1 MELYHRS
8 AGFASAGKRMRK
20 WVLRDSLL
28 RGLVWLG
35 VFVVLTT
42 EVLSLFHA
50 LRPIPLALCW
60 LGALCFCVRSVP
72 RPRSRFTF
80 SLNLL
85 IAAAIAGIAAIIAV
99 TALLYPPNS
108 ADAMAYHMPRVVY
121 WAQAH
126 SVAFFATPYLNQIML
141 QPMNEYVMLHVFL
154 LTGGDWFINLITW
167 VAFVAYVI
175 GVSTIAAAFGLSAR
189 GQAIAALLCATL
201 PNAILQASGAKNDGM
216 LALWLVC
223 AVYFAIK
230 RDAMM
235 LGVAAGLALATRGTA
250 YLFLPP
256 MLLATVEWN
265 RRV

>member
-42 EVLSLFHA
+42 EVLSVFHA

-60 LGALCFCVRSVP
+60 LVLLCGTGHRLSWPVRRGCDKVVLAIS
-72 RPRSRFTF
+72 
-80 SLNLL
+80 
-85 IAAAIAGIAAIIAV
+85 AAIAGIAAIIAL

-141 QPMNEYVMLHVFL
+141 QPMNEYVMLHVYL
-154 LTGGDWFINLITW
+154 LTGGDWFINLIACA
-167 VAFVAYVI
+167 AFVACVI
-175 GVSTIAAAFGLSAR
+175 GVSAIAAAFGLGAR
-189 GQAIAALLCATL
+189 A
-201 PNAILQASGAKNDGM
+201 
-216 LALWLVC
+216 
-223 AVYFAIK
+223 
-230 RDAMM
+230 
-235 LGVAAGLALATRGTA
+235 
-250 YLFLPP
+250 
-256 MLLATVEWN
+256 
-265 RRV
+265 